1 MKSKNEPI
9 VKLEKAKSI
18 SEVFTLVSDLI
29 HETFNVRNNGLL
41 VAMDN
46 IPVSNQGIVAGLYVP
61 DEKTIVV
68 NKLLLKEIK
77 AKNPDLLNSYL
88 FHVLL
93 HEYLHSIG
101 FVDEKETRKLT
112 FLISNRHFGI
122 DHKTTKIALNINKFI
137 GLFGNGEIPYQNMD
151 TRVRALP
158 EPVDKWTI
166 NYIG

>member
-1 MKSKNEPI
+1 MKIKSEPVI
-9 VKLEKAKSI
+9 KLDKAKSV

-29 HETFNVRNNGLL
+29 HETFNIRNNGLL
-41 VAMDN
+41 VEMNN
-46 IPVSNQGIVAGLYVP
+46 IPITNQGIVAGLYVP
-61 DEKTIVV
+61 DQKIIVV

-77 AKNPDLLNSYL
+77 SKSPELLNSYL

-101 FVDEKETRKLT
+101 FVDENETRKLT
-112 FLISNRHFGI
+112 FLISNRHFGM

-137 GLFGNGEIPYQNMD
+137 GIFGKGEISYQNMD
-151 TRVRALP
+151 AQSKALP
-158 EPVDKWTI
+158 EQVDKWTI